1 MDTELI
7 DPPKP
12 YNIRTPEQLKQEL
25 SVDVDNW
32 RSCKFWSKNNA
43 IKLLC
48 GVDPAKLDPRSN
60 VHLFYLNSLN
70 IHSFEREM
78 GFLAVHG
85 FLHINGYDHYTPE
98 EEAEMF
104 GLQEEILTAYGLTR
118 Q

>member
-7 DPPKP
+7 DPLKP

-48 GVDPAKLDPRSN
+48 GVDPSKLDPRSN

-70 IHSFEREM
+70 IHSLEREM
-78 GFLAVHG
+78 QSTVKRPLPKKAPIKYWILRLPKCEQQAAAKLFL
-85 FLHINGYDHYTPE
+85 
-98 EEAEMF
+98 
-104 GLQEEILTAYGLTR
+104 
-118 Q
+118 